1 MKTRTFVDFDASF
14 LSNPTT
20 RDLTV
25 KTNDRAIKAAV
36 RSLVLTSFY
45 EKPFHPEIGSQVNRL
60 LFENFGDMFVIL
72 MKESVTDVIT
82 NYEPRVTVI
91 DVDVIPNEIKHS
103 VVINIKFT
111 IKNTTQPLNVSIVL
125 DRTR

>member
-82 NYEPRVTVI
+82 NYEPRVTVT